1 MTTEQ
6 MDIGKIL
13 ADVGM
18 PETSEDINR
27 IDPKVMT
34 AIMAMAQAGQLV
46 KMRKMQEDAQGQ
58 GWLRGITFQVTDTQI
73 PYDGYK
79 LDYPAMGMYLHNDG
93 PNSVYVGLNNNLN
106 PSIVGPNE
114 TLNLEYN
121 SHKLVL
127 IFLKCD
133 SGLTATVRVSVK
145 G

>member
-1 MTTEQ
+1 MTTER

-34 AIMAMAQAGQLV
+34 AIMSMAQAGQLV
-46 KMRKMQEDAQGQ
+46 KIRKMQEDSQGQ
-58 GWLRGITFQVTDTQI
+58 GWLRGITFNVTDQQI
-73 PYDGYK
+73 PFDGYR
-79 LDYPAMGMYLHNDG
+79 LDYPAMGVYFHVDG
-93 PNSVYVGLNNNLN
+93 PSGVWIGLNNNLN
-106 PSIVGPNE
+106 PTYLQPNE

-127 IFLKCD
+127 IFIKCD
-133 SGLTATVRVSVK
+133 TGLTSTVRASVK

>member
-1 MTTEQ
+1 MTTERI
-6 MDIGKIL
+6 DIGKIL

-46 KMRKMQEDAQGQ
+46 KIRKIQEDAQGQ
-58 GWLRGITFQVTDTQI
+58 GWLRGIVFQVTDTQI
-73 PYDGYK
+73 PYDGYR
-79 LDYPAMGMYLHNDG
+79 LDYAATGIYLHNDG
-93 PNSVYVGLNNNLN
+93 PAMVYVGLNNNLN
-106 PSIVGPNE
+106 PSILGFNE

-133 SGLTATVRVSVK
+133 TGLTATVRASVK